1 MANWEDVKF
10 MAITLSVNNRET
22 VMTLPVPPSSFK
34 VSKPQSV
41 EEFEVVS
48 AKDLALIGTAK
59 LKSIAFSSFFPVEG
73 HNYAYLQN
81 RSMWGWDYVYMIDI
95 WIEQKLP
102 IRLVIS
108 GTPINIAVAVDSF
121 DYEIKSDGDVWYS
134 ISFKE
139 FNLLEDAVSDNG
151 EEELTMSQYE
161 ELKASIDNL
170 GAVVNALANP
180 MIYNYID
187 ENMPQWARASVQ
199 KLIDKGVLAGTGGG
213 WDLNYDMLRTIV
225 WLDRL
230 GLID

>member
-1 MANWEDVKF
+1 MV
-10 MAITLSVNNRET
+10 ITLSVNNRET
-22 VMTLPVPPSSFK
+22 VMNIPVTPSSFK

-59 LKSIAFSSFFPVEG
+59 LKSISFSSFFPVEG
-73 HNYAYLQN
+73 HNYEYLHN
-81 RSMWGWDYVYMIDI
+81 RSTWGWDYVYMIDT

-102 IRLVIS
+102 IRLIIS

-121 DYEIKSDGDVWYS
+121 DYEIKTDGDVRYS

-151 EEELTMSQYE
+151 EEELTVSQYE

-170 GAVVNALANP
+170 ATVVNALANP

-187 ENMPQWARASVQ
+187 DNMPEWARASVQ

-213 WDLNYDMLRTIV
+213 WDLTLDMLRTIV
-225 WLDRL
+225 WFDRL
-230 GLID
+230 GLLD

>member
-1 MANWEDVKF
+1 MV
-10 MAITLSVNNRET
+10 ITLSANNRET
-22 VMTLPVPPSSFK
+22 VMNIPVTPSSFK

-59 LKSIAFSSFFPVEG
+59 LKSISFSSFFPIEG
-73 HNYAYLQN
+73 HDYSYLQN
-81 RSMWGWDYVYMIDI
+81 RSMWGWDYVYMIDT

-121 DYEIKSDGDVWYS
+121 DYEIKTDGDVWYS

-151 EEELTMSQYE
+151 EEELTVSQYE
-161 ELKASIDNL
+161 ELKASIDNI
-170 GAVVNALANP
+170 ATVVNALANP

-187 ENMPQWARASVQ
+187 DNMPEWARASVQ

-213 WDLNYDMLRTIV
+213 WDLTLDMLRTIV
-225 WLDRL
+225 WFDRL
-230 GLID
+230 GLLD

>member
-1 MANWEDVKF
+1 MV
-10 MAITLSVNNRET
+10 ITLSANNRET
-22 VMTLPVPPSSFK
+22 VMNIPVTPSSFK

-59 LKSIAFSSFFPVEG
+59 LKSISFSSFFPIEG
-73 HNYAYLQN
+73 HDYSYLQN

-102 IRLVIS
+102 IRLIIS

-121 DYEIKSDGDVWYS
+121 DYEIKTDGDVWYS

-151 EEELTMSQYE
+151 EEELTVSQYE
-161 ELKASIDNL
+161 ELKASIDNI
-170 GAVVNALANP
+170 ATVVNALANP

-187 ENMPQWARASVQ
+187 DNMPEWARASVQ
-199 KLIDKGVLAGTGGG
+199 KLIDKGVLTGTGGG

-230 GLID
+230 GLLD

>member
-1 MANWEDVKF
+1 MV
-10 MAITLSVNNRET
+10 ITLSVNNRET
-22 VMTLPVPPSSFK
+22 VMNLPVTPSSFK

-59 LKSIAFSSFFPVEG
+59 LKSISFGSFFPVEG
-73 HNYAYLQN
+73 HNYSYLQN
-81 RSMWGWDYVYMIDI
+81 RSMWGWDYVYMIDT

-121 DYEIKSDGDVWYS
+121 DYEIKTDGDVWYS

-151 EEELTMSQYE
+151 EEELTVSQYE

-187 ENMPQWARASVQ
+187 DNMPEWARASVQ
-199 KLIDKGVLAGTGGG
+199 AAVDAGVLAGTGGG
-213 WDLNYDMLRTIV
+213 WDLTYNDLKTLTWMHRS
-225 WLDRL
+225 
-230 GLID
+230 GAF